1 MAFLWF
7 VYNAG
12 LSGSEWKTKIHFI
25 SARDD
30 IIARKVS
37 RTLPYIYYETL
48 HSCLCFADYMYCKQT
63 FIIRVIWIVASKWR
77 FSEKWY
83 TILVCNKKKLVDS
96 NIFLFLMTC
105 TDWNTRFFFQKQIG
119 KRVFFCIY
127 MYWCTDLFEV
137 NLDYLDNMYYF

>member
-63 FIIRVIWIVASKWR
+63 FISHVNCIVACKCR
-77 FSEKWY
+77 LSENDVQDWFAARKIGWQY
-83 TILVCNKKKLVDS
+83 YIY
-96 NIFLFLMTC
+96 LFLMTFTDWKTKFFFWKIDRKKSFFAYTC
-105 TDWNTRFFFQKQIG
+105 TDVLTCLK
-119 KRVFFCIY
+119 
-127 MYWCTDLFEV
+127 
-137 NLDYLDNMYYF
+137 

>member
-63 FIIRVIWIVASKWR
+63 FISHVNCIVASKCR

-83 TILVCNKKKLVDS
+83 TGLVCSKKKLVDS
-96 NIFLFLMTC
+96 VIFLFITTF
-105 TDWNTRFFFQKQIG
+105 TDWNTKFFFSKIDR
-119 KRVFFCIY
+119 KKSYLHIHVL
-127 MYWCTDLFEV
+127 MYWLV
-137 NLDYLDNMYYF
+137 WSKPRLSG